1 MIVNPAADGPCL
13 ALFPTAI
20 GRCGM
25 AWKGSTIL
33 ATHLPEASDDQ
44 TIERLMRRSG
54 AMSEGHPGVEARDAM
69 AAISALL
76 EGARVD
82 LGFIA
87 CDFSRLDPFSAGVY
101 RVARAIQP
109 GETRTYGAIAAELG
123 DKRLAQAVGHAL
135 GRNPW
140 PIIVPCHRV
149 VGTNNRLTG
158 FSANGGLTTKLR
170 MLAIEGARLGEAP
183 ALFGDLPLAIRP
195 RQG

>member
-1 MIVNPAADGPCL
+1 MNPLDKDPGL
-13 ALFPTAI
+13 ALFSTAI

-25 AWKGSTIL
+25 AWAEAAIL
-33 ATHLPEASDDQ
+33 ATHLPEASDGATREQ
-44 TIERLMRRSG
+44 LARRSG
-54 AMSEGHPGVEARDAM
+54 VTRECHPSPPAREAI
-69 AAISALL
+69 AAITALL

-87 CDFSRLDPFSAGVY
+87 CDFSRLDPFSASVY
-101 RVARAIQP
+101 RITRAIPP
-109 GETRTYGAIAAELG
+109 GETLTYGAIAAELG

-149 VGTNNRLTG
+149 LGANNRLTG
-158 FSANGGLTTKLR
+158 FSANGGTRTKLR

-183 ALFGDLPLAIRP
+183 ALFGDLPLALRP
-195 RQG
+195 GS